1 MLNIYAGSNALKT
14 IQEHGFKQ
22 EIFTNF
28 LGASGGPKWF
38 SLFGLD
44 KYLFGEFFKDRTT
57 ELNLIGSS
65 AGAFRAACFAQKD
78 PVAAISRLANKY
90 ARTAYSGKPS
100 VKDISA
106 SAVDMLAHLFGKNG
120 INEIINND
128 VFKAHFIV
136 AKSKGLTSFENKLTQ
151 GTGLLA
157 SMLLNKIDRKLLGL
171 QFERY
176 IFRPSSSQ
184 LKINDPYHFS
194 SYYMNFTQDNI
205 GEALLAS
212 GSIPMVMAGI
222 KNIHG
227 SSKGMY
233 RDGGIIDYHFDFILE
248 NGSFGNE
255 NKTQELTLYPH
266 FSPKPKAG
274 WFDKNSSRKV
284 LAKSYEDTVLIVPS
298 AKFVESLPYNK
309 IPDRNDFK
317 NLEVDTRIKYW
328 LTVLSETDRLAESL
342 NEFIHKQ
349 ELGRIKPILCKG

>member
-1 MLNIYAGSNALKT
+1 MLDIYAGSNALKT

-22 EIFTNF
+22 ELFTNF

-44 KYLFGEFFKDRTT
+44 KYLFGDFFKDRTT

-65 AGAFRAACFAQKD
+65 AGAFRAACFAQND

-90 ARTAYSGKPS
+90 ARTAYADKPS
-100 VKDISA
+100 IKDISQ
-106 SAVDMLAHLFGKNG
+106 SAVDMLAHLFGENG

-136 AKSKGLTSFENKLTQ
+136 AKSKGLTSFENKLAQ
-151 GTGLLA
+151 GTGLLT
-157 SMLLNKIDRKLLGL
+157 SMLLNKIDRKLLAF

-176 IFRPSSSQ
+176 IYRPSSSQ
-184 LKINDPYHFS
+184 LKIDDPYHFS
-194 SYYMNFTQDNI
+194 SHYMDFSKENI
-205 GEALLAS
+205 GSALLAS

-233 RDGGIIDYHFDFILE
+233 RDGGLIDYHFDFILE
-248 NGSFGNE
+248 NGSFSHK
-255 NKTQELTLYPH
+255 NKTQGLTLYPH
-266 FSPKPKAG
+266 FSPQPKAG
-274 WFDKNSSRKV
+274 WFDKNSSRQV
-284 LAKSYEDTVLIVPS
+284 LAKSYENTVLIVPS
-298 AKFVESLPYNK
+298 AQFIESLPYKK

-317 NLEVDTRIKYW
+317 NLDADTRIKYW
-328 LTVLSETDRLAESL
+328 LTVLSATDRLAESL
-342 NEFIHKQ
+342 NELIIKQ
-349 ELGRIKPILCKG
+349 DLGRIKPIFCKG